1 MKKILA
7 IFGTRPEAIKLAPVI
22 FALSPMAQVEICVT
36 AQHRRML
43 DQAMCV
49 FGMNADYDLDIM
61 KNNQS
66 LCDTSARILA
76 AMGGVFEKSRPD
88 IVLVQGD
95 TVTASM
101 AALAAFY
108 HRVPIGHLEAG
119 LRTYDPA
126 APFPEEINRQLISR
140 IANFHFAPT
149 QSAKENLIREGI
161 SSEQVFLTGNTIVD
175 ALQMIIPKAR
185 EAKWPNSFPPL
196 DTLLSQRDHHSGR
209 LILVTGHRR
218 ENFGRPFQNICE
230 ALRQIANQVPDV
242 VIIYPVH
249 LNPNIETPVKKSL
262 EGLKNIFLL
271 PPLDYLSFV
280 KLMDLAHI
288 ILTDSGGIQ
297 EEAPSLSKPV
307 LVMRNKTE
315 RPEGVAAGVAR
326 LVGTEQETIVSAVL
340 KLLQDPED
348 YSKMQSLQNPYGD
361 GQAAARVA
369 DVVMKVTQG

>member
-1 MKKILA
+1 M
-7 IFGTRPEAIKLAPVI
+7 
-22 FALSPMAQVEICVT
+22 
-36 AQHRRML
+36 
-43 DQAMCV
+43 
-49 FGMNADYDLDIM
+49 
-61 KNNQS
+61 
-66 LCDTSARILA
+66 
-76 AMGGVFEKSRPD
+76 
-88 IVLVQGD
+88 
-95 TVTASM
+95 
-101 AALAAFY
+101 
-108 HRVPIGHLEAG
+108 
-119 LRTYDPA
+119 
-126 APFPEEINRQLISR
+126 
-140 IANFHFAPT
+140 
-149 QSAKENLIREGI
+149 
-161 SSEQVFLTGNTIVD
+161 TGNTIVD

-196 DTLLSQRDHHSGR
+196 DTLLSQRDHRAGR

-218 ENFGRPFQNICE
+218 ENFGEPFQNICE

-307 LVMRNKTE
+307 LVMRNETE

-361 GQAAARVA
+361 GQAAARVT